1 MAMKLRRAAVAGQFY
16 PDNPAVLAR
25 EVSTCLDAAAPRI
38 GTLNDMGVGVAP
50 HAGYFY
56 SGTTAG
62 HTYTALRHH
71 HPQRVVLLG
80 CSHRYRFHGAALG
93 DFDAF
98 ETPLGTVPVD
108 GAFRRLLAKQVDD
121 AGNAPHLQEHSL
133 EVQLPFV
140 QTVFKG
146 TPIVPVLFGAHA
158 DETHRRFGEMLARIL
173 GPEDVVIASTDL
185 SHFLTEDEAQKAD
198 RNTLD
203 AVLSMDPARLSDDG
217 GEYSLC
223 GGAAV
228 AAAMACAVARG
239 ADHAVLLEH
248 STSARASGD
257 TGRVVGY
264 AAVVFAG
271 KLNEPSHSMSV

>member
-1 MAMKLRRAAVAGQFY
+1 MKLRRAAVAGQFY
-16 PDNPAVLAR
+16 PDHPDVLAR
-25 EVSTCLDAAAPRI
+25 EVSNYFDTAAPPT
-38 GTLNDMGVGVAP
+38 GTLNDSGVGVAP
-50 HAGYFY
+50 HAGYVY
-56 SGTTAG
+56 SGATAG
-62 HTYTALRHH
+62 HTYAALRHH

-80 CSHRYRFHGAALG
+80 CSHRYRFPGAAFG

-108 GAFRRLLAKQVDD
+108 GEFRRLLADQIED

-158 DETHRRFGEMLARIL
+158 DESHRRFGEMLAEIL
-173 GPEDVVIASTDL
+173 GPEDVVVASTDL

-203 AVLSMDPARLSDDG
+203 AILSMDPARLADDG

-228 AAAMACAVARG
+228 AAAMACAVVRG
-239 ADHAVLLEH
+239 ADHAILLEH
-248 STSARASGD
+248 TTSARATGD

-264 AAVVFAG
+264 AAMVFA
-271 KLNEPSHSMSV
+271 KKNDNSAHSMPV